1 MKRKALIFI
10 SLIAL
15 LYFAVAAST
24 IVQTT
29 RIKNDPCYRI
39 IDGKPPGYI
48 VEADRVCVPESS
60 GQYESYFR
68 TLEGV
73 DVATFE
79 EVGAGFAKDARH
91 VYYGDAVED
100 RFDPKTFRHIG
111 NGYVAD
117 RALVAYYDRF
127 LEGADSKTFAVFPGN
142 YYYARDENQVYFHDR
157 AIPRADPDSF
167 EAIAEHEE
175 YGRDRKNVYYSGRIV
190 SQANPASLVF
200 LNDRVT
206 KDQRH
211 VFCNGSLLDG
221 LDAETFEQIGR
232 SDYLRDG
239 DTLYYCEKKVEGID
253 VAAFHV
259 LPATKSDQKNRIRA
273 VWLDTCGT
281 DGKSVVCDGEIWRWE
296 DPEEFFSGEIPELPP
311 YFE

>member
-48 VEADRVCVPESS
+48 VEADRVCVPESA

-127 LEGADSKTFAVFPGN
+127 LEGADPKTFAVFPGN
-142 YYYARDENQVYFHDR
+142 YYARDEKQVYFHDR
-157 AIPRADPDSF
+157 AIPGADPLSF
-167 EAIAEHEE
+167 EVLASQDA
-175 YGRDRKNVYYSGRIV
+175 YGRDRARVYYSGRIIRE
-190 SQANPASLVF
+190 ADPASLVF

-206 KDQRH
+206 KDRRH
-211 VFCNGSLLDG
+211 VFCTGSFLDG
-221 LDAETFEQIGR
+221 LDAETFKQIGG

-239 DTLYYCEKKVEGID
+239 DTLYYCEKKVEGVD
-253 VAAFHV
+253 VDALQVF
-259 LPATKSDQKNRIRA
+259 PASKSDQKNRTIA
-273 VWLDTCGT
+273 FSPDACGT
-281 DGKSVVCDGEIWRWE
+281 DGKSVVCYGEIQRWE
-296 DPEEFFSGEIPELPP
+296 DPKEFFSGEIPELPP